1 MLLTLL
7 DLSQLTW
14 TPQRP
19 HVVAADPGTSVLYS
33 VVDVVVAEEAV
44 VAEVVV
50 ADVVAAAE
58 AIDPMMAIPKDPM
71 DLVQA

>member
-19 HVVAADPGTSVLYS
+19 HAVAADPGTSVLFS
-33 VVDVVVAEEAV
+33 
-44 VAEVVV
+44 V
-50 ADVVAAAE
+50 ADVVAAEEAVVVEAAVVDVVVEAE
-58 AIDPMMAIPKDPM
+58 AIDPMMAIPKGPM
-71 DLVQA
+71 DPVPA